1 MALSKENLSKL
12 YKMLGMTDDQPQ
24 GVAMSKLVPSG
35 IMNMLSDPMLSSGGQ
50 HSEADKQSQIE
61 QSLKKRKSLKNQSTS
76 YINKYTTG
84 EYGNV
89 LNQYLANKDGKVYTS
104 WANMKELADI
114 LGVKVAGDKVTSK
127 EVKKIRDELKN
138 AGFSQGGIVSAIND
152 AVKANGDDGI
162 ATVKKGE
169 AVLTPKQTEAI
180 QDMSRNL
187 VKAESKLTPEQEEY
201 IRQNIVFAHASA
213 DMIESMAKT
222 AQKMETNNN
231 NVQTTNVD
239 VGGVD
244 IHLDGSHVVDKESF
258 RRTLRDYEVRSD
270 IEQIALGDLTK
281 GSIRNSMRRI

>member
-152 AVKANGDDGI
+152 AVKQNGDDGI

-244 IHLDGSHVVDKESF
+244 IHLDGSNVTDPDSF
-258 RRTLRDYEVRSD
+258 CDTFRKSIKMQKT
-270 IEQIALGDLTK
+270 IQAATIGQINKSYCNSLT
-281 GSIRNSMRRI
+281 I